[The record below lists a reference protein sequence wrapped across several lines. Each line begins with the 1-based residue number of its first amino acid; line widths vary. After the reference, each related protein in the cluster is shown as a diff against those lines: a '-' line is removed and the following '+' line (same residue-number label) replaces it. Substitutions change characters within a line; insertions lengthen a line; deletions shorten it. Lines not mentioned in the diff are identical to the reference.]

1 MAIIVF
7 RTSGNPSTAV
17 VLSHQKIDSCATT
30 ISTVASTLPQLP
42 INALADPITCKVASQ
57 QIQQPEISRF
67 AEASA
72 ANTIT
77 PAVGIMAK
85 PESFVTKNQDSSS
98 LAVTSPNW
106 MPAGV
111 QIPTESNISTSARNH
126 TDKTKNIYM

>member
-17 VLSHQKIDSCATT
+17 VISHQKIHSYAAT

-67 AEASA
+67 AE
-72 ANTIT
+72 
-77 PAVGIMAK
+77 AVGIMAK